1 MSGDVATALALHLV
15 GADLAQYSET
25 APYTED
31 PRRPAITFGELPASP
46 VTAVSVT
53 VTSDSRDRDEYN
65 PDVDVRLRF
74 RASGSDIRVVDALA
88 ERVYDFLY
96 VPEYVFRP
104 QTWPGGIRVLD
115 VRRFVRAQSVT
126 DSDGNW
132 MRADSYR
139 LTLNPS
145 I

>member
-1 MSGDVATALALHLV
+1 
-15 GADLAQYSET
+15 
-25 APYTED
+25 
-31 PRRPAITFGELPASP
+31 
-46 VTAVSVT
+46 
-53 VTSDSRDRDEYN
+53 VTSDSRDRDEFN

-74 RASGSDIRVVDALA
+74 RAPGSDIRAVDALA
-88 ERVYDFLY
+88 ERVYDHLY